1 VFDLLGREVARLVD
15 GQSTPGKF
23 EAMFDAANLPSGVYF
38 YRLEVQSAGR
48 YTETKKLLLLR

>member
-1 VFDLLGREVARLVD
+1 
-15 GQSTPGKF
+15 
-23 EAMFDAANLPSGVYF
+23 VYF